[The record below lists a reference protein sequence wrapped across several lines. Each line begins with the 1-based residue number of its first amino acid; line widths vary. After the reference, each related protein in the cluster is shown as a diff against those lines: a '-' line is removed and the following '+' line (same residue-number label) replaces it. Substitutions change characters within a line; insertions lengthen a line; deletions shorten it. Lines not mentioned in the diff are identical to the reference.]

1 MLKKLPLLFFCFA
14 MINVSAQSNNPKA
27 QKAYDDAMLQ
37 LRDDLVKDAIPLLG
51 KAIEYDPDFIEA
63 YLSLAGV
70 YGSLKDYTTAVKYYE
85 SAQSKDSVYFKYY
98 LLPYSIDLAATG
110 RFEDALKAI
119 NSFLTIPNLGEKS
132 IKSGLYRRNSYAFA
146 IDYAAKHPDKNY
158 VFAPVNMGDSINSEH
173 SEYYP
178 SFTINDSIFVF
189 TRHTEG
195 IREDFMQSTLTPTG
209 YTKAKLIEGDINAE
223 PSKGA
228 INISQDGQ
236 WLIFAGNFS
245 GQGFGDFDLYISY
258 NTPKGWSEPVNLGSN
273 INTEFWET
281 APSLSPD
288 KNDLYFCSNR
298 PGGFGGSDLYVSHRQ
313 PNGTWSAAQNM
324 GPFINTAGDEQA
336 PFIHA
341 DNQTLFFTSDGLQGY
356 GGSDLYLVRKN
367 IDGTWG
373 KPENLGYPIN
383 TIENEGSLFVAS
395 DGVNAYYASDR
406 ADTRG
411 ELDLYKFQL
420 PKDARPN
427 KTLYVQGYVTDA
439 ITKKGLPCAV
449 ELSDDSTQQLITKLQ
464 TDETGFYFITLPVGK
479 NYTFTVNRKGYLFY
493 SDVFALQNKLPDST
507 YKKDIPLQPLQ
518 LNASAAMKNIRFET
532 NSFKL
537 EPVSLIELNK
547 LLQLMNDNIQIQILI
562 SGHTDNIGNDADNLK
577 LSSNRAKAVVDY
589 LVSKGIDAK
598 RLTSKGF
605 GASKPVAENTTEE
618 GRAQNRRTEFTI
630 MGM

>member
-1 MLKKLPLLFFCFA
+1 M
-14 MINVSAQSNNPKA
+14 
-27 QKAYDDAMLQ
+27 
-37 LRDDLVKDAIPLLG
+37 
-51 KAIEYDPDFIEA
+51 
-63 YLSLAGV
+63 SLAGV
-70 YGSLKDYTTAVKYYE
+70 YGDLKDYPKAIKYYE
-85 SAQSKDSVYFKYY
+85 AAQSKDSVFFKYY
-98 LLPYSIDLAATG
+98 LLPYSIDLAGMG
-110 RFEDALKAI
+110 RFEDALSAI
-119 NSFLTIPNLGEKS
+119 NSFLTIPNMSEKS
-132 IKSGLYRRNSYAFA
+132 IKSGLYRRDCYSFA
-146 IDYAAKHPDKNY
+146 IGHAKKHPEKNY

-195 IREDFMQSTLTPTG
+195 EREDFMESKLTTTG

-245 GQGFGDFDLYISY
+245 GQGYGDFDLYISY
-258 NTPKGWSEPVNLGSN
+258 STPTGWSEPVNMGPN
-273 INTEFWET
+273 INTEYWET

-288 KNDLYFCSNR
+288 KNALYFCSNR
-298 PGGFGGSDLYVSHRQ
+298 PGGFGGSDLYVSYRQ

-341 DNQTLFFTSDGLQGY
+341 DNQTLYFTSNGLPGY
-356 GGSDLYLVRKN
+356 GGSDLYVVS
-367 IDGTWG
+367 
-373 KPENLGYPIN
+373 
-383 TIENEGSLFVAS
+383 EGSMFVAS

-406 ADTRG
+406 SDSRG

-420 PKDARPN
+420 PEDVRPD

-439 ITKKGLPCAV
+439 VTKKGLPCTV

-493 SDVFALQNKLPDST
+493 SDVFTLANKLPDST
-507 YKKDIPLQPLQ
+507 YKKDITLQPVE
-518 LNASAAMKNIRFET
+518 LNASVVMKNIQFET
-532 NSFKL
+532 DSYKL

-547 LLQLMNDNIQIQILI
+547 LVQLMNDNPVIQVQI
-562 SGHTDNIGNDADNLK
+562 SGHTDNTGSDADNLK
-577 LSSNRAKAVVDY
+577 LSANRAKAVMDY
-589 LVSKGIDAK
+589 VVSKGIDAK

-605 GASKPVAENTTEE
+605 GASKPVADNATEE

-630 MGM
+630 VGL